1 MSFFV
6 PEKEEWWNK
15 EEAVST
21 AKVCR
26 GAKNTVMQE
35 GVRMCLENNTAM
47 IGTAWFLEQR
57 LKQEKIPCDLQP
69 AFKQVTRRDSELC
82 QMAADLL
89 WGYSQSSQRAEFEE
103 LFCGLTGWKVSAFL
117 EHWIRTQLFELQR
130 DKKVPVE
137 ICLADMHFL
146 LAGKCEEEE
155 VRLLFPFYK
164 RAKKQTVFWKPGEAG
179 ERYLQNAFVCKENLR
194 LYLGTEKGLV
204 PGGMERRKRYAGKYP
219 MARQPA

>member
-1 MSFFV
+1 
-6 PEKEEWWNK
+6 
-15 EEAVST
+15 
-21 AKVCR
+21 
-26 GAKNTVMQE
+26 
-35 GVRMCLENNTAM
+35 MCLENNAAM

-57 LKQEKIPCDLQP
+57 LKQEKIPCDLQSVL
-69 AFKQVTRRDSELC
+69 KKVTRRDPELC

-117 EHWIRTQLFELQR
+117 EHWIRIQMLELQR
-130 DKKVPVE
+130 GQKVPVE
-137 ICLADMHFL
+137 ICLADIHFL

-164 RAKKQTVFWKPGEAG
+164 RAKKQTVFWKPREAY
-179 ERYLQNAFVCKENLR
+179 ERYLQYAFVCKENLR